1 MLRVRKLRDDER
13 LLVISVMRIQGSKIV
28 VTGASSGIGEA
39 LAPLLAERGATVGIV
54 ARREDRLRAT
64 LGRCLEHSPGSRMWA
79 VDLSDVDAAVAFVD
93 EAWDTFGPVD
103 CLINNAAV
111 GKRKLV
117 TDHTPEDLEYVMRTN
132 FMSPVRMNLAV
143 LPKMIQR
150 GSGTIVDV
158 ASGGGRFGIV
168 HESAYCASKFA
179 LSGWTEVAAMDLAD
193 SPVEVKLIQPGAI
206 ATEIW
211 IPQPGE
217 LPGLP
222 GTEFATPEEC
232 ALGIAGALESEGFEF
247 FVPADLEAHVQMKN
261 GDIGGWIEL
270 MSALGKSKS

>member
-1 MLRVRKLRDDER
+1 
-13 LLVISVMRIQGSKIV
+13 MRIQGSKIV

-39 LAPLLAERGATVGIV
+39 LAPILAEKGATLGVV

-64 LGRCLEHSPGSRMWA
+64 LEKCLAHAPDSKMWVA
-79 VDLSDVDAAVAFVD
+79 DLSEIDVAVSLVD
-93 EAWDTFGPVD
+93 EIWESFGGFD
-103 CLINNAAV
+103 CIVNNAAV

-117 TDHTPEDLEYVMRTN
+117 TDHTADDLDYVLRTN
-132 FMSPVRMNLAV
+132 FLSPVRMNLAV
-143 LPKMIQR
+143 LPKMLER
-150 GSGTIVDV
+150 GTGAIVNV

-179 LSGWTEVAAMDLAD
+179 LSGWSEVAAMDLAD
-193 SPVEVKLIQPGAI
+193 SAVEVKLIQPGAI

-222 GTEFATPEEC
+222 GAEFATAEEC
-232 ALGIAGALESEGFEF
+232 ARDIAEALETDGFEF
-247 FVPADLEAHVQMKN
+247 FVPADLRAHVEMKN
-261 GDIGGWIEL
+261 NDINGWIEL
-270 MSALGKSKS
+270 MSALGKAKTTS

>member
-1 MLRVRKLRDDER
+1 MQIE
-13 LLVISVMRIQGSKIV
+13 GSKIV

-39 LAPLLAERGATVGIV
+39 LAPLLAKKGATVGIV
-54 ARREDRLRAT
+54 ARREDRLKAT
-64 LGRCLEHSPGSRMWA
+64 LERCVEYAPGSRMWA
-79 VDLSDVDAAVAFVD
+79 VDLSDVDAAVRLVDDAWEAFD
-93 EAWDTFGPVD
+93 GLD

-111 GKRKLV
+111 GKRKLLV
-117 TDHTPEDLEYVMRTN
+117 DHTPEDLEYVMRTN
-132 FMSPVRMNLAV
+132 FISPVRMSLAMI
-143 LPKMIQR
+143 PKMLDR
-150 GSGTIVDV
+150 GSGTIVNV

-179 LSGWTEVAAMDLAD
+179 LSGWSEVAAMECAD

-222 GTEFATPEEC
+222 GAEFATPEEC
-232 ALGIAGALESEGFEF
+232 AEGIADALESEGFEF
-247 FVPADLEAHVQMKN
+247 FVPAELKAHVEMKN
-261 GDIGGWIEL
+261 NDITGWIEL
-270 MSALGKSKS
+270 MAALGKSK

>member
-1 MLRVRKLRDDER
+1 MKID
-13 LLVISVMRIQGSKIV
+13 GSTIL

-39 LAPLLAERGATVGIV
+39 LAPLLAGKGATVGIV
-54 ARREDRLRAT
+54 ARREDRLADT
-64 LGRCLEHSPGSRMWA
+64 LKRCREHSPDSRMWA
-79 VDLSDVDAAVAFVD
+79 VDLSDIDAAVGLVD
-93 EAWDTFGPVD
+93 EAWASFGGID

-111 GKRKLV
+111 GKRKLLME
-117 TDHTPEDLEYVMRTN
+117 HTPDDLEYVMRTN
-132 FMSPVRMNLAV
+132 FMSPVRMNLAIA
-143 LPKMIQR
+143 PKMIER
-150 GSGTIVDV
+150 GSGTIVNV

-168 HESAYCASKFA
+168 HESAYCAAKFA

-222 GTEFATPEEC
+222 GAEFATPEVC
-232 ALGIAGALESEGFEF
+232 AAGIAQALESDGFEF
-247 FVPADLEAHVQMKN
+247 FVPADLKAHVDMKN
-261 GDIGGWIEL
+261 ADIDGWIQL
-270 MSALGKSKS
+270 MAALGRLKMESDS